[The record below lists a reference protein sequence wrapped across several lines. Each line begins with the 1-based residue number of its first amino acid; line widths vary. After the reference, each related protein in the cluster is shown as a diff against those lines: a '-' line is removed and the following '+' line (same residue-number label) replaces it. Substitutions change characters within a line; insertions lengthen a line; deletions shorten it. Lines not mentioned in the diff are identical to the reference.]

1 MDVED
6 LSGACWVVEAIV
18 MARHLQCIRG
28 RHDWQKFETPEGD
41 TGQRCARCGEVIW
54 PDRESESRG
63 PQDRDWKGHVMP
75 G

>member
-1 MDVED
+1 MVKH
-6 LSGACWVVEAIV
+6 V
-18 MARHLQCIRG
+18 QCRRG

-41 TGQRCARCGEVIW
+41 AGQKCARCGEVIW
-54 PDRESESRG
+54 PERESESHG